1 MVDDHKNQNGKKRK
15 SENSVKNEVHV
26 IKKFLDT
33 GIDAH
38 DLHIKRFCL
47 TFGGDVPVWLDSQ
60 TLELK
65 LFVNGLV
72 ERQFILEFF
81 LAWLKGRIIWINFI
95 LFAFF
100 IELNFDAF
108 LLTGIELP
116 AIDEVLLFCEI
127 IDGVHEFD
135 LDILLG
141 LHELGIGD
149 DWGLVLLGLVGSCR
163 VNETVSF
170 VEEFGEGFWRFAG
183 LGVEKGLIDI
193 VSVF

>member
-1 MVDDHKNQNGKKRK
+1 
-15 SENSVKNEVHV
+15 
-26 IKKFLDT
+26 
-33 GIDAH
+33 
-38 DLHIKRFCL
+38 
-47 TFGGDVPVWLDSQ
+47 
-60 TLELK
+60 
-65 LFVNGLV
+65 
-72 ERQFILEFF
+72 
-81 LAWLKGRIIWINFI
+81 
-95 LFAFF
+95 
-100 IELNFDAF
+100 
-108 LLTGIELP
+108 
-116 AIDEVLLFCEI
+116 LFCEI